1 MINIIWAIMIVSG
14 VTVSFFNGNVEDVN
28 TGIIESAK
36 EAVELCI
43 SMMGIVGMWNGIMKI
58 AEESGL
64 LERMTG
70 MLAPAMRV
78 MFPRIEK
85 GTPAYQYMCT
95 NIIANI
101 VGLGWAAT
109 PPGLKAMKELA
120 ALNNNSHIASREMCV
135 FLILNISSLQLIPV
149 NIIAY
154 RASYGSVNPALIIV
168 PGLIATF
175 TSTLVAVIICI
186 WINKH
191 DKKRGGLAE

>member
-1 MINIIWAIMIVSG
+1 MINIIWAIMIISG
-14 VTVSFFNGNVEDVN
+14 VGISCFNGNIEMVN
-28 TGIIESAK
+28 NGILDAAG

-43 SMMGIVGMWNGIMKI
+43 SMVGIVGMWSGIMKI
-58 AEESGL
+58 AERSGL

-70 MLAPAMRV
+70 LIAPVMRF

-101 VGLGWAAT
+101 AGLGWAAT

-120 ALNNNSHIASREMCV
+120 VLNKNSHAASREMCI

-154 RASYGSVNPALIIV
+154 RAAYGSGNPAFIIV
-168 PGLIATF
+168 PGFVATF
-175 TSTLVAVIICI
+175 ASTFAAVLICM

-191 DKKRGGLAE
+191 EKEDGEHV